1 MDEAPQKIPAAR
13 RFRLSPE
20 AGQGGGGARDRTGAV
35 GYRSPPEHFRWKPGQ
50 SGNPSGRPKGSK
62 SLQGLLWQSV
72 QRKILNPVDGRLYSV
87 LEITFAR
94 LGNESA
100 RGNIAAIRLLLSYLS
115 LTEESV
121 MAIAPGR
128 LPAKAQDLQA
138 IRGLLLAQLAETD
151 SKGFER

>member
-1 MDEAPQKIPAAR
+1 
-13 RFRLSPE
+13 
-20 AGQGGGGARDRTGAV
+20 
-35 GYRSPPEHFRWKPGQ
+35 
-50 SGNPSGRPKGSK
+50 
-62 SLQGLLWQSV
+62 LWQAV

-138 IRGLLLAQLAETD
+138 IRGLLLAQLAESD